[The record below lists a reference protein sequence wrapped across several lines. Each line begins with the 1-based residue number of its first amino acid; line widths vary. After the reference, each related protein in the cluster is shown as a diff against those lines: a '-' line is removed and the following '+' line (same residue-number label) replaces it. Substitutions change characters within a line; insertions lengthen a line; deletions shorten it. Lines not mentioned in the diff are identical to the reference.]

1 MKSVSPLVFS
11 ANLKTII
18 NIPTL
23 PLSKVLPPFSIL
35 LLTKIPAT
43 PIWINTSFNLDKKIH
58 MWTNTFCFYQTFFF
72 FFQFCLYQNSLPPQP
87 ATRGKTLWWIRLP
100 PYVVLNMYSMRHWI
114 SQTFLC
120 SWFWPLAKS
129 KSLLNLLN
137 FLYLG
142 PAVGLA
148 RQKSASQTPIFKSCG
163 QPD

>member
-43 PIWINTSFNLDKKIH
+43 PILINTFSNVDTYILLLSNVLLLFSILFIPK
-58 MWTNTFCFYQTFFF
+58 
-72 FFQFCLYQNSLPPQP
+72 PPP
-87 ATRGKTLWWIRLP
+87 IRNKRTKHYNELGCHH
-100 PYVVLNMYSMRHWI
+100 MYSMSHWI

-137 FLYLG
+137 FPYLG

-148 RQKSASQTPIFKSCG
+148 RQE
-163 QPD
+163 